1 MSCPLCVN
9 SVCPDHRARCWVGTR
24 KTWRELASPASTP
37 PPCDLSQM
45 FNFSRNSGNTEYW
58 SIIQVPLQHWPSL
71 LFWITIVQSWLSLV
85 HYKGSQLK
93 KMWLDRTTRKG
104 AAQNISRKSANAPHP
119 GKLPVEA
126 IRKVFPPAAAGEFVQ
141 NFAAAENFW
150 HKLLTL
156 LLPRQAAAVLP
167 RKLLNYSSAEALT
180 GSGREKR
187 EKEISEFIDSGLPVA
202 SYTMRS
208 KCSSSFRAPGNLNP
222 APLNHW
228 SWRLRKNIGLW
239 RFRETW
245 LRRLKGIQ
253 ERF

>member
-1 MSCPLCVN
+1 MGRKSRKCSWSGQNCPKRC
-9 SVCPDHRARCWVGTR
+9 STKHFSKVC
-24 KTWRELASPASTP
+24 
-37 PPCDLSQM
+37 
-45 FNFSRNSGNTEYW
+45 
-58 SIIQVPLQHWPSL
+58 
-71 LFWITIVQSWLSLV
+71 
-85 HYKGSQLK
+85 
-93 KMWLDRTTRKG
+93 KG
-104 AAQNISRKSANAPHP
+104 AASRKVAGRGNPES
-119 GKLPVEA
+119 VSTCSRRWICSE
-126 IRKVFPPAAAGEFVQ
+126 FPP
-141 NFAAAENFW
+141 AENFW

-187 EKEISEFIDSGLPVA
+187 EKEISEFIDSGLPVVA
-202 SYTMRS
+202 SYYTMRS
-208 KCSSSFRAPGNLNP
+208 KCSSSLRAPGNLNP

>member
-1 MSCPLCVN
+1 MQLDSI
-9 SVCPDHRARCWVGTR
+9 ARN
-24 KTWRELASPASTP
+24 
-37 PPCDLSQM
+37 D
-45 FNFSRNSGNTEYW
+45 
-58 SIIQVPLQHWPSL
+58 
-71 LFWITIVQSWLSLV
+71 
-85 HYKGSQLK
+85 
-93 KMWLDRTTRKG
+93 
-104 AAQNISRKSANAPHP
+104 AAQNISRKSAKAPHP

-141 NFAAAENFW
+141 NFCCGG
-150 HKLLTL
+150 KLLTL

-208 KCSSSFRAPGNLNP
+208 KCSSSLRAPGNLNP

>member
-1 MSCPLCVN
+1 MIAMHSETTVQAHLNKP
-9 SVCPDHRARCWVGTR
+9 
-24 KTWRELASPASTP
+24 SPT
-37 PPCDLSQM
+37 
-45 FNFSRNSGNTEYW
+45 
-58 SIIQVPLQHWPSL
+58 
-71 LFWITIVQSWLSLV
+71 
-85 HYKGSQLK
+85 
-93 KMWLDRTTRKG
+93 G
-104 AAQNISRKSANAPHP
+104 AAGILELPETVQHKTFPESLQRRRIQESCRSRQS
-119 GKLPVEA
+119 GKCFHLQQQVNLFR
-126 IRKVFPPAAAGEFVQ
+126 I
-141 NFAAAENFW
+141 FAAAENFW

-156 LLPRQAAAVLP
+156 LLPRQAAAVLL